1 MFSSSVRAAIG
12 ASARWVARGLGLAV
26 GMAAAG
32 VGAAEPWL
40 RVRGSERCSVPVGV
54 LAARIRETT
63 IGTPD
68 PRLTVDVSI
77 SDGLPTTA
85 RVRLAL
91 GSRGIGVKE
100 LEAPTCAEV
109 LDAVTTVVALALS
122 SESDASELGGPREH
136 SASRE
141 DGASPAAAA
150 SPADAALPESTR
162 PASAAV
168 ADAFAAQNELG
179 RDTGGWRLLLG
190 VGADRGSLSEPTLVV
205 QAGAAVSLGR
215 GEVRALVSYGV
226 PSVRE
231 EESDVFSSVHADFG
245 ALALDY
251 CRALDAER
259 WVSACAGLE
268 LGLRRYSR
276 VEQAAEGARIER
288 ERFEPGTSVLGGL
301 AFVYRDAAV
310 QPRLDVMAGRALLG
324 APAEAPPLGFR
335 AALGAAVQF

>member
-12 ASARWVARGLGLAV
+12 ASGRGVALGLGAAV
-26 GMAAAG
+26 GLAAAE

-40 RVRGSERCSVPVGV
+40 RVQGSEHCSVPDRV
-54 LAARIRETT
+54 LAERIREAT

-68 PRLTVDVSI
+68 PRLTVDVSL
-77 SDGLPTTA
+77 SEGLPTTA

-91 GSRGIGVKE
+91 GSRSIGVKE

-109 LDAVTTVVALALS
+109 LSAVTAVVALALS
-122 SESDASELGGPREH
+122 SDSDASELGAPRDD
-136 SASRE
+136 STSRE
-141 DGASPAAAA
+141 DGASPADSA
-150 SPADAALPESTR
+150 SPEPTSPAPAAIVDAL
-162 PASAAV
+162 
-168 ADAFAAQNELG
+168 AAQDDALG
-179 RDTGGWRLLLG
+179 RDERGWRLLLG
-190 VGADRGSLSEPTLVV
+190 VGADRGSLSEPTLVA

-215 GEVRALVSYGV
+215 GEVRAIASYGV

-231 EESDVFSSVHADFG
+231 EVSDVFSSVQADFG

-259 WVSACAGLE
+259 WLSACAGLE

-276 VEQAAEGARIER
+276 VEQAAERARIER
-288 ERFEPGTSVLGGL
+288 ERFEPSTSVLAGL
-301 AFVYRDAAV
+301 AFVYRDATV
-310 QPRLDVMAGRALLG
+310 QPRLDVMAGRALVR

>member
-1 MFSSSVRAAIG
+1 MSSSSVRAAVG
-12 ASARWVARGLGLAV
+12 AAVCWVALGM
-26 GMAAAG
+26 GAG
-32 VGAAEPWL
+32 VGVGAANASAAEPWL
-40 RVRGSERCSVPVGV
+40 RVRGSERCSVPARE
-54 LAARIRETT
+54 LAERIREAT

-68 PRLTVDVSI
+68 PLFVVEVSI

-85 RVRLAL
+85 RIRLAL
-91 GSRGIGVKE
+91 GSRSIGVKE
-100 LEAPTCAEV
+100 LEASTCAEV
-109 LDAVTTVVALALS
+109 LSAVTTVVALALS
-122 SESDASELGGPREH
+122 SESEASELGAPLED
-136 SASRE
+136 SASPG
-141 DGASPAAAA
+141 DGVWT
-150 SPADAALPESTR
+150 ESTGR
-162 PASAAV
+162 APASV
-168 ADAFAAQNELG
+168 ADALAAPGEPG
-179 RDTGGWRLLLG
+179 RDRRGWRLLLG

-268 LGLRRYSR
+268 FGLRRYSR
-276 VEQAAEGARIER
+276 VEQAEGARIER

>member
-1 MFSSSVRAAIG
+1 MFSSSVRAAVG
-12 ASARWVARGLGLAV
+12 ASARWVALGLGAAV
-26 GMAAAG
+26 GMAAADA
-32 VGAAEPWL
+32 GAAEPWL
-40 RVRGSERCSVPVGV
+40 RVQGSEHCSVPASV
-54 LAARIRETT
+54 LAARIREAT

-68 PRLTVDVSI
+68 PLLTVDVSI
-77 SDGLPTTA
+77 SEGLPTKA

-91 GSRGIGVKE
+91 GPRSIGVKE
-100 LEAPTCAEV
+100 LTAPTCAEV
-109 LDAVTTVVALALS
+109 LEAITTVVALALS
-122 SESDASELGGPREH
+122 SESDAGELGAPGED
-136 SASRE
+136 SVTRE
-141 DGASPAAAA
+141 DGASRDDGGA
-150 SPADAALPESTR
+150 PADAAWPEPTR
-162 PASAAV
+162 PAPAA
-168 ADAFAAQNELG
+168 ADALAAQDELG
-179 RDTGGWRLLLG
+179 RDAGGWRLLLG

-215 GEVRALVSYGV
+215 GEARALVSYGV

-231 EESDVFSSVHADFG
+231 EVSDVFSSVHADFG

-259 WVSACAGLE
+259 WVSACVGLE

-276 VEQAAEGARIER
+276 VEQAAERARIER
-288 ERFEPGTSVLGGL
+288 ERFEPSTSVLAGL